1 MESIATDQ
9 PFTPQRVSVVGD
21 GRLGRVLAAALGQAG
36 YEVAGPL
43 RRGEPPPRADVALLC
58 VPDAEIRTAAE
69 ALAGSA
75 RMVGHTSGATPL
87 AALATAG
94 AEQFGIHPLQTF
106 TGRETPRHLLGVGCA
121 MAGSSPA
128 ALDVA
133 RELALSLGMV
143 PFELADDRRPAYH
156 AAASTA
162 SNFLVTLEAAA
173 ERLAG
178 GAGLPPDQARTL
190 LAPLVRSTVE
200 NWAELGPER
209 ALTGPVARGD
219 DETVAGQRAA
229 VADTAPELLGLF
241 DAMLDRTRALAAGE
255 AL

>member
-1 MESIATDQ
+1 M
-9 PFTPQRVSVVGD
+9 
-21 GRLGRVLAAALGQAG
+21 
-36 YEVAGPL
+36 
-43 RRGEPPPRADVALLC
+43 
-58 VPDAEIRTAAE
+58 
-69 ALAGSA
+69 
-75 RMVGHTSGATPL
+75 
-87 AALATAG
+87 
-94 AEQFGIHPLQTF
+94 
-106 TGRETPRHLLGVGCA
+106 GCA
-121 MAGSSPA
+121 IAGSSPA
-128 ALDVA
+128 AVDVA

-143 PFELADDRRPAYH
+143 PFELSDDRRAAYH
-156 AAASTA
+156 AAASAA

-219 DETVAGQRAA
+219 EETVTSQRAA

-241 DAMLDRTRALAAGE
+241 DVMVDRTRALAAGRSAVRTVRTVAE
-255 AL
+255 LRAALAPSARPGAPSAWCPRWASSTRATCR